1 MSRVT
6 WFWSP
11 AQEATAQ
18 LMKELRASPR
28 SAASLAREAEVP
40 ERTASRWMKHPEM
53 LIQVENV
60 IALLWAAE
68 VPEKTIMKILRRRG
82 GEK

>member
-6 WFWSP
+6 WFRSP
-11 AQEATAQ
+11 AQEATAK

-40 ERTASRWMKHPEM
+40 ERTAQLWMKHPER
-53 LIQVENV
+53 LQQLENV

-68 VPEKTIMKILRRRG
+68 VPEKTIARILRRRG
-82 GEK
+82 A

>member
-1 MSRVT
+1 MSKVT
-6 WFWSP
+6 WFRSP

-40 ERTASRWMKHPEM
+40 ESTLSRYIRHPER
-53 LIQVENV
+53 LRQLENV

-68 VPEKTIMKILRRRG
+68 VPEKTIARILRRG
-82 GEK
+82 V

>member
-1 MSRVT
+1 MSCVT
-6 WFWSP
+6 WFRSP
-11 AQEATAQ
+11 AQDATAQ

-40 ERTASRWMKHPEM
+40 ESTVQLWVKHPER
-53 LIQVENV
+53 LRQVENV

-68 VPEKTIMKILRRRG
+68 VPEKTIMKILKRRG
-82 GEK
+82 A

>member
-1 MSRVT
+1 MSKVT
-6 WFWSP
+6 WFRSP

-18 LMKELRASPR
+18 LMRELRASPR

-40 ERTASRWMKHPEM
+40 ERAASRWMKHPEM

-68 VPEKTIMKILRRRG
+68 VPEKTIMKILKRRG
-82 GEK
+82 A

>member
-6 WFWSP
+6 WFRSP

-40 ERTASRWMKHPEM
+40 ERTAQLWIEHPERM
-53 LIQVENV
+53 RQLIGV
-60 IALLWAAE
+60 IAMLHAAE
-68 VPEKTIMKILRRRG
+68 VPEVEIAKLVRG
-82 GEK
+82 TL